1 MGKLSPDSKL
11 LLLGFLKEGED
22 LKYVHQAQSPQSV
35 DHPPTIA
42 PLKMKA
48 NGESRWNL
56 NSAFES
62 LARHSLLFAQNSTKL
77 GSRSLFVGPKI
88 FDSRVS
94 VQ

>member
-22 LKYVHQAQSPQSV
+22 LKYVHQAQSPLSV
-35 DHPPTIA
+35 DHPPTTA

-56 NSAFES
+56 NSTE
-62 LARHSLLFAQNSTKL
+62 L
-77 GSRSLFVGPKI
+77 GSRRLFVGPKI